1 MRWILVA
8 LAGLSC
14 AGCLSHQ
21 VSIEPIQL
29 KVDITMHEDA
39 PASPPKDAATSGRPA
54 RR

>member
-1 MRWILVA
+1 MRWIWVA

-29 KVDITMHEDA
+29 KVDITMHADEPGAPTTTDA
-39 PASPPKDAATSGRPA
+39 PRANRK
-54 RR
+54 